1 MLSKN
6 VANSMYPLPNYN
18 TVKPNVPGM
27 LFGSSERFAQP
38 KPSERPGHTLYNKF
52 DTVDI
57 NNDKSKVL

>member
-1 MLSKN
+1 
-6 VANSMYPLPNYN
+6 MYPLPNYN